1 MPGNEAKR
9 RVCWTVS
16 RRGIAT
22 AAVCAASALGA
33 AACGGG
39 HTHGTTVKGLGAGLG
54 PQSARLP
61 VATGRSTARFVV
73 TAPSPAR
80 YSFDVFLNT
89 PPSAD
94 IAVEVRT
101 WYGSTLSI
109 FDSRDHRGHDCPV
122 EGSREIC
129 FLRFPLLPAQKA
141 GRWTVVV
148 TKRSGPSAVVSLAV
162 QFRKP

>member
-1 MPGNEAKR
+1 MGA
-9 RVCWTVS
+9 VS
-16 RRGIAT
+16 RRGLAT
-22 AAVCAASALGA
+22 AAVCAAAALGG

-39 HTHGTTVKGLGAGLG
+39 HKHGTAVEGLG

-61 VATGRSTARFVV
+61 VATGRSTARYVV

-80 YSFDVFLNT
+80 YGFDVFLNT
-89 PPSAD
+89 PLAAD
-94 IAVEVRT
+94 IVVEVRT

-122 EGSREIC
+122 EGSRVVC
-129 FLRFPLLPAQKA
+129 FLRFPVLPAQKA

-148 TKRSGPSAVVSLAV
+148 TKRSGASAIVRV
-162 QFRKP
+162 